1 MAALDIHLD
10 FFVKKKYLND
20 LSHCHRV
27 CMCLAGEGSLPEQLN
42 LYPNKHK
49 GFQIFICSSEC

>member
-10 FFVKKKYLND
+10 FF
-20 LSHCHRV
+20 HRV